1 MQPRFHPSD
10 RRGVTLATSLLLI
23 LLLTVAV
30 VAAFVRT
37 SGDRRTTL
45 DQVAAVDAY
54 AVAQNGVD
62 RYLTVRTTEPTSFPD
77 SSNVNV
83 PGGTAAV
90 RIRRLRAKTGNVPSL
105 YAVTSTGWT
114 TGNRYDARAA
124 RAYRSVTQLV
134 EWSEATLNGTA
145 ALTSLN
151 GIDQQ
156 GQPAT
161 YDGRDTCDGV
171 QQASS
176 NWVPGLQMVDASD
189 FEKSG
194 NQNPPQIYGSAGNT
208 IVDMGTLADAL
219 DQLGFV
225 WDNVTSMVGSL
236 PNVVRVPPT
245 NNTDDFNDFA
255 FPPKTQQPWPILLV
269 DNAGG
274 PAYTSNAPGHGILVV
289 TGDFATSGNA
299 FTWDGLV
306 LVGGKMTVN
315 GNSTWTGSV
324 FAGLNNDD
332 PNNPDVVFPDNLING
347 NKTFQYSKCAVTR
360 ALTAFAGWTK
370 IPNARA
376 DNVPSY

>member
-1 MQPRFHPSD
+1 MRTPSLVQD

-62 RYLTVRTTEPTSFPD
+62 RFLTVRTTEPTTFPD
-77 SSNVNV
+77 SVNLTV

-90 RIRRLRAKTGNVPSL
+90 VLRQLRAKDVNTPGL
-105 YAVTSTGWT
+105 YSGTSTGWT

-124 RAYRSVTQLV
+124 RAYRTVTQLV
-134 EWSEATLNGTA
+134 EWSEATLNGNA

-161 YDGRDTCDGV
+161 YDGRDVCDGV
-171 QQASS
+171 QQPSS

-189 FEKSG
+189 FEKKS
-194 NQNPPQIYGSAGNT
+194 NAAPPEIYGSAGNT

-219 DQLGFV
+219 DQIGFI
-225 WDNVTSMVGSL
+225 WDNVTAMVGAL
-236 PNVVRVPPT
+236 PNVVNVPPT
-245 NNTDDFNDFA
+245 NNTDDFNDFV
-255 FPPKTQQPWPILLV
+255 FPPKNQQPWPILMV

-274 PAYTSNAPGHGILVV
+274 STYTANAPGHGILVV

-299 FTWDGLV
+299 FTWEGLV

-347 NKTFQYSKCAVTR
+347 NKTFQYSACSVTR
-360 ALTAFAGWTK
+360 ALTAFAGWSK

>member
-1 MQPRFHPSD
+1 MPAHSLHTD

-37 SGDRRTTL
+37 SGDRRATL
-45 DQVAAVDAY
+45 DQVATVDAY

-62 RYLTVRTTEPTSFPD
+62 RFLTIRTSEPTTFPD
-77 SSNVNV
+77 SVNVNV

-90 RIRRLRAKTGNVPSL
+90 VLRRLREKAVNTPGL
-105 YAVTSTGWT
+105 YTITSTGWT

-124 RAYRSVTQLV
+124 RAYRTVTQLI
-134 EWSEATLNGTA
+134 EWSEATLNGNA

-161 YDGRDTCDGV
+161 YDGRDRCDGV
-171 QQASS
+171 QQSS
-176 NWVPGLQMVDASD
+176 SSWVPGLQMVDASD

-219 DQLGFV
+219 DQIGFV
-225 WDNVTSMVGSL
+225 WDNVTAMVNTL
-236 PNVVRVPPT
+236 PNVVRVPPVS
-245 NNTDDFNDFA
+245 NTDDFNDFA
-255 FPPKTQQPWPILLV
+255 FPAKNVQPWPILYV

-274 PAYTSNAPGHGILVV
+274 SAYTTNAAGHGILIV

-299 FTWDGLV
+299 FEWEGLV

-347 NKTFQYSKCAVTR
+347 QKTFQYSACSVTR
-360 ALTAFAGWTK
+360 ALTAFAGWSK
-370 IPNARA
+370 LPNARA